1 MSQEELIKNIEVLE
15 KWYEMSIINLKQYY
29 KLKSNLIDY
38 FMNKPFSSED
48 LPF

>member
-1 MSQEELIKNIEVLE
+1 MSQEELFKNIEILE
-15 KWYEMSIINLKQYY
+15 KWLEMSIINLKQYY
-29 KLKSNLIDY
+29 KLKSNLIDC